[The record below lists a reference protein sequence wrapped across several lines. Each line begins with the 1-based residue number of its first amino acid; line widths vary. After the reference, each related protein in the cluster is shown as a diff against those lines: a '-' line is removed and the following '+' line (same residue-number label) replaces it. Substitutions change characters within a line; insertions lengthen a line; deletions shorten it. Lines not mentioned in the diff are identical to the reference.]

1 MKRFFIALSLIPIL
15 AHAAL
20 GDNATTTINSVT
32 KEPNSTIVTKHDN
45 YSIKQYVTLSGS
57 LVKEYYAN
65 NIVFAITWS
74 GAKKENLYNILG
86 KYFTNYVNSQAS
98 TNNSSSYVDNDD
110 LVVST
115 GGYPNKF
122 YGKAYIKSSLP
133 NNFNISDL
141 DK

>member
-20 GDNATTTINSVT
+20 GDNIVTVNSVAKETSSMVIT
-32 KEPNSTIVTKHDN
+32 KQDN
-45 YSIKQYVTLSGS
+45 YSIKQYMSSSGS

-74 GAKKENLYNILG
+74 GAKKENLHNILG
-86 KYFTNYVNSQAS
+86 KYFTNYINSQAS
-98 TNNSSSYVDNDD
+98 VSNSSSYVDNDD

-133 NNFNISDL
+133 NNFNINNL